1 MSRRTIDFSNVKEAS
16 TYAPRRLP
24 EGTYKA
30 LITKVDEATSKAGN
44 PMWVYA
50 ISPVEHPTA
59 VYPYY
64 LLLEEKH
71 LWKLRSLLLAAGRDV
86 PRRRVTVDP
95 ESIVGEEIMIDLT
108 DDEWEGREKS
118 VIAGVFKCEE
128 DPQPALVTDE
138 EIDFDVDEI

>member
-71 LWKLRSLLLAAGRDV
+71 LWKLRALLLAAGRDV
-86 PRRRVTVDP
+86 PRKKVTVDP

-118 VIAGVFKCEE
+118 IINGVFKCSEP
-128 DPQPALVTDE
+128 PQPPLVTDG

>member
-1 MSRRTIDFSNVKEAS
+1 MSRRTIDFSSVKEAS
-16 TYAPRRLP
+16 AYAPRRLP
-24 EGTYKA
+24 EGTYRA
-30 LITKVDEATSKAGN
+30 IITKVDETTSKAGN

-50 ISPVEHPTA
+50 ISPTEHPTA

-71 LWKLRSLLLAAGRDV
+71 LWKLRALLLAAGKDV
-86 PRRRVTVDP
+86 PRKKVAVDP
-95 ESIVGEEIMIDLT
+95 ESIIGKEIMIDLE

-118 VIAGVFKCEE
+118 VIAGVFKCDEP
-128 DPQPALVTDE
+128 PQPALVSDE

>member
-1 MSRRTIDFSNVKEAS
+1 MSRRTIDFSSVREAS
-16 TYAPRRLP
+16 AYAPRRLP
-24 EGTYKA
+24 EGTYRA
-30 LITKVDEATSKAGN
+30 LITKVDETNSKAGN

-50 ISPVEHPTA
+50 ISPVDHPTA

-71 LWKLRSLLLAAGRDV
+71 LWKLRALLLAAGKDV
-86 PRRRVTVDP
+86 PKQKVAVDP
-95 ESIVGEEIMIDLT
+95 ESIIGKEIMIDLT

-118 VIAGVFKCEE
+118 VIAGVFKCDE
-128 DPQPALVTDE
+128 PSQPALTADG